1 MKDRSVRAVAGSFV
15 LISVVLAYY
24 VHMRWLWLA
33 IFVGVNLLQS
43 AFTRFCPLEII
54 LTKQGVK
61 KCEKNS
67 C

>member
-1 MKDRSVRAVAGSFV
+1 MKERIVRAVAGSFV

-54 LTKQGVK
+54 LTKPGVK